1 LELKIGGQA
10 VIEGVMMRA
19 PRSLTIAVR
28 RPDGQ
33 IVVKK
38 EKLKLASD
46 RWPILKWP
54 LLRGVVA
61 LFQSLVLGVRALNFS
76 ANVAL
81 EAETNKKGEKQ
92 EIGPLA
98 MGATLVFALGLGIS
112 LFFFLP
118 LLLTNWLKNWLAFI
132 GQNSLFFNL
141 VDGIIR
147 VMIFLLYLG
156 AVSLMRDIRRIFEY
170 HGAEHKAVFTYEAQ
184 EELNLDNAKRF
195 STAHPRCGT
204 SFLLMVM
211 VISILVF
218 ALVPQQS
225 SLGMKA
231 LYRVI
236 FLPLIAGLSY
246 EVTRAGGRQNPSRFW
261 QFLLAPG
268 LWLQKITARE
278 PADDQIEVAL
288 HALQEALAMEKVNQ
302 RVAPEPG
309 LRL

>member
-1 LELKIGGQA
+1 MEIKIGGQA

-28 RPDGQ
+28 KPDGQ

-38 EKLKLASD
+38 ETLKLASD

-54 LLRGVVA
+54 LLRGVVG

-81 EAETNKKGEKQ
+81 EEETNKKGEKQ

-98 MGATLVFALGLGIS
+98 MGATLVFALGMGIS

-132 GQNSLFFNL
+132 GQSSLFFNL

-147 VMIFLLYLG
+147 VMIFLIYLG
-156 AVSLMRDIRRIFEY
+156 TVSLMKDIKRIFEY
-170 HGAEHKAVFTYEAQ
+170 HGAEHKVVFTYEAE
-184 EELNLDNAKRF
+184 EELTLSNVRKF

-246 EVTRAGGRQNPSRFW
+246 EVTRAAGKKGSSQVWR
-261 QFLLAPG
+261 FLLAPG
-268 LWLQKITARE
+268 LWLQRITARE

-288 HALQEALAMEKVNQ
+288 RALQEAIAMEKASQAN
-302 RVAPEPG
+302 
-309 LRL
+309 LS